1 MAFNGILEK
10 KKIKIA
16 DFLLEAVKNEETL
29 QAIFVQFIIIWIP

>member
-10 KKIKIA
+10 LQC
-16 DFLLEAVKNEETL
+16 FLLEVVKNEETS